1 MCWRGSWRGW
11 GHERK
16 VMKRGFAIYITSFPS
31 YQAIYGVLATIPILF
46 VWVYLSWLVVLLGA
60 ETTACLGEYEKP
72 ASEELG

>member
-1 MCWRGSWRGW
+1 MQPSCIPREWCFLS
-11 GHERK
+11 
-16 VMKRGFAIYITSFPS
+16 KRICGAIAKLYHHASD
-31 YQAIYGVLATIPILF
+31 QAIYGALATIPILF